1 MMLRELPGGRQ
12 TYPTSPRKG
21 VAAGD
26 VAEHE
31 LALEPLHYKACG
43 LDNTWLLNGFAISE
57 TAYGPGVAVEDAD
70 GLHKALAHA
79 LVSDKQPITGQELR
93 FLRKHM
99 NLSQQGLA
107 KLLGSSGQ
115 RIARWEKGQS
125 GIDPAAERL
134 VRLLVLNW
142 LQENRD
148 VQKALEELAEMDEA
162 MHGRRSMC
170 HGAAGWKRAA

>member
-1 MMLRELPGGRQ
+1 MLRELPGGRQ
-12 TYPTSPRKG
+12 TIPASARSGMTNSGLMAR
-21 VAAGD
+21 
-26 VAEHE
+26 
-31 LALEPLHYKACG
+31 EPLHYVACG
-43 LDNTWLLNGFAISE
+43 LDNIWLLNGFVVSD
-57 TAYGPGVAVEDAD
+57 TRYGPGVAVEDAD
-70 GLHKALAHA
+70 GLHRALAHT
-79 LVSDKQPITGQELR
+79 LVSDKQPISGQELR

-107 KLLGSSGQ
+107 TLLGSSGQ

-148 VQKALEELAEMDEA
+148 VQQALEELAEMDEA
-162 MHGRRSMC
+162 MHGRRRMC
-170 HGAAGWKRAA
+170 HDGAGWKRAA